1 MNYPLISEYVQS
13 IRFSE
18 ENFDKLSNLC
28 PVLDEDGN
36 PVMFSGNFA
45 IVFKMQDKQ
54 TGKLHA
60 VKCFLREQ
68 EGREESYKLIASE
81 LEYVSSTF
89 LTPIQ
94 YLEKEI
100 FVDTTQGEDTEFP
113 VLLMDWVEG
122 LTLDKYIRNN
132 IHDPYKLALITY
144 QFCRM
149 GSWLLSQEF
158 AHGDLKPDNII
169 VREDG
174 QLVLVDYDG
183 MFVPAMRGQKAR
195 ELGSVDYRHPLRRE
209 DVFNGNIDDFSIASI
224 ALSLKVISLKPELFD
239 EFGEGDR
246 LLLCAKDYIDL
257 KHSLALNSI
266 QKMIDDT
273 ELLQLL
279 GLFYLAYSKN
289 ELSKVSYHLLKLKK
303 PEYLSVI
310 ATDDNIQ
317 DAFIDEYGVR
327 YSKDGLRL
335 LKAPKELKEY
345 VIREGTK
352 VICVGAFWHCE
363 NLSNIKFPNTIQYI
377 GYCAFGYCMCLSSIK
392 LPESVFSIGAMAFS
406 NCYIIKEINIPRLVR
421 SIYYNPFGF
430 TQIDKVYCNSEYF
443 IIENNVLYD
452 SDKRRLISSFNR
464 ENNFCVPST
473 VQEISEAA
481 FAGCEKM
488 ESICIPNGIL
498 KIKDYVFLSCGS
510 LTKIEIHGVIEFL
523 GKEVFPKC
531 YIYNGLVR
539 SDELE
544 VIYIPQGTINKF
556 VELLTISNNCDFIKK
571 LKEME

>member
-13 IRFSE
+13 IKFSE

-317 DAFIDEYGVR
+317 DAFIDEYGVK

-377 GYCAFGYCMCLSSIK
+377 GYCAFSGCYCNNFYQVKSVLEAIIVPHGQIIKFKELLKDAGCDLS
-392 LPESVFSIGAMAFS
+392 
-406 NCYIIKEINIPRLVR
+406 IIKEDLANVVEDEFGVAYSRDGLSLLKASENIKKCRIEDGTAHICDWAFRGCSLLYEVIIPSSVRCIDFYAFGGCSSLREVFINSSML
-421 SIYYNPFGF
+421 SIKEGIFKDCKSLQSIFVPKGKTAKF
-430 TQIDKVYCNSEYF
+430 
-443 IIENNVLYD
+443 
-452 SDKRRLISSFNR
+452 R
-464 ENNFCVPST
+464 ELLKN
-473 VQEISEAA
+473 
-481 FAGCEKM
+481 AGCDL
-488 ESICIPNGIL
+488 SI
-498 KIKDYVFLSCGS
+498 IK
-510 LTKIEIHGVIEFL
+510 EQ
-523 GKEVFPKC
+523 
-531 YIYNGLVR
+531 
-539 SDELE
+539 DE
-544 VIYIPQGTINKF
+544 
-556 VELLTISNNCDFIKK
+556 
-571 LKEME
+571 